1 MDSELNSSTP
11 PLLGPGEPPV
21 FEVVNLD
28 GASDVVLV
36 CDHASNRIP
45 QCLGTL
51 GLDDIH
57 LTDHIA
63 WDPGA
68 AVVARKLST
77 LLDAPLILSG
87 YSRLVIDCNRPLS
100 GADSIPERSANVPVP
115 GNCDLALED
124 RDTRINAL
132 FRPYHDAITRLL
144 DSRTNRTT
152 LLFSIHSFTPVLFG
166 QTRPWHI
173 GISNGRD
180 RRLAALLL
188 GALACTKD
196 CVVGDNKPYPVGDG
210 FDYTIP
216 AHGDS
221 RGLPSVMIEIRQDG
235 IRTAQD
241 AAMWAERIAQAYRM
255 VEVNT
260 RRYFAPSAAK

>member
-1 MDSELNSSTP
+1 MDANSNRIMP
-11 PLLGPGEPPV
+11 PLLRPGEPAV
-21 FEVVNLD
+21 FEVVNRE

-45 QCLGTL
+45 QYLGTL
-51 GLDDIH
+51 GLEDAH

-68 AVVARKLST
+68 AAVARKLSA

-87 YSRLVIDCNRPLS
+87 YSRLVIDCNRPLNS
-100 GADSIPERSANVPVP
+100 ADSIPERSANVPIP
-115 GNCDLALED
+115 GNCDLPSAD
-124 RDTRINAL
+124 RDHRINTL
-132 FRPYHDAITRLL
+132 FRPYHDAIARLL
-144 DSRTNRTT
+144 DSRAARTT
-152 LLFSIHSFTPVLFG
+152 LLFSIHSFTPELFG

-196 CVVGDNKPYPVGDG
+196 CIVGDNKPYPVGDG

-221 RGLPSVMIEIRQDG
+221 RNLPSVMIEIRQDG

-241 AAMWAERIAQAYRM
+241 AAMWAERIAQAYGM
-255 VEVNT
+255 VENNV
-260 RRYFAPSAAK
+260 RRFFNRPAK